1 MVCGNKT
8 RGNSSKLNE
17 GRVWLDI
24 KKKSFTVKVVRHW
37 HRLLREV
44 VDTSFLETFRVRLH
58 QSLGTLI

>member
-1 MVCGNKT
+1 M
-8 RGNSSKLNE
+8 
-17 GRVWLDI
+17 DI